1 MSEMKNAVGAGT
13 GRSGDD
19 LCAGNSVREFKIW
32 ADVLNYGKKI
42 LKNAGIVEADLDA
55 WYLFEQSFG
64 ISRAQY
70 FLCARENIVGSTA
83 QKIAVQEQHGD
94 LLESGN
100 ALECAELWLKE
111 KLSAYENA
119 LKKRAARIPLQQII
133 GQQEFMGL
141 SFFVNEHVLIPRQ
154 DTETLVELVL
164 QEQKDKDISI
174 LDMCTGSGCIAVSL
188 KKLGGYAHV
197 EGADISEESLKVA
210 KRNSEEILEN
220 NDVNNDAVNSRT
232 EQIQNCT
239 NLTNNQNKQD
249 NSEERMVSE
258 VRRVSQT
265 GVTFRRSDMFSSF
278 RGTEQFDV
286 IVSNPPYIPSA
297 VIEELEPEVR
307 DHEPR
312 GALDGTADGLY
323 FYRILA
329 EECAKHLTPGGHVY
343 FEIGYDQGAAVKELL
358 DIHGF
363 KDTRVIQ
370 DLAGKDRVV
379 CGAWQTAGV

>member
-1 MSEMKNAVGAGT
+1 MSEVKSAVGAGT
-13 GRSGDD
+13 GRSGDNSG
-19 LCAGNSVREFKIW
+19 AGNSACEFKIW
-32 ADVLNYGKKI
+32 ADVLNYGKMV
-42 LKNAGIVEADLDA
+42 LKNAEIAEADLDS
-55 WYLFEQSFG
+55 WYLFEQIFG

-70 FLCARENIVGSTA
+70 FMCARE
-83 QKIAVQEQHGD
+83 KISGD
-94 LLESGN
+94 SLETKM
-100 ALECAELWLKE
+100 AAFDD
-111 KLSAYENA
+111 A
-119 LKKRAARIPLQQII
+119 LKKRASRIPLQQIL
-133 GQQEFMGL
+133 GQQDFMGL
-141 SFFVNEHVLIPRQ
+141 TFFVNEHVLIPRQ

-164 QEQKDKDISI
+164 KEQKDKNISV

-188 KKLGGYAHV
+188 KKLGGYARV
-197 EGADISEESLKVA
+197 EGADISEEALKVA

-220 NDVNNDAVNSRT
+220 NDAVCGRT
-232 EQIQNCT
+232 E
-239 NLTNNQNKQD
+239 
-249 NSEERMVSE
+249 
-258 VRRVSQT
+258 
-265 GVTFRRSDMFSSF
+265 GVTFRHSDMFSSF
-278 RGTEQFDV
+278 QDTERFNV

-329 EECAKHLTPGGHVY
+329 EECAKHLTLGGHVY

-358 DIHGF
+358 DTHGF

-379 CGAWQTAGV
+379 CGTWQTAGV

>member
-1 MSEMKNAVGAGT
+1 MNEMKGAVGAGT
-13 GRSGDD
+13 GRPGDD
-19 LCAGNSVREFKIW
+19 LCVENSVREFKIW

-55 WYLFEQSFG
+55 WYLFEQIFG

-70 FLCARENIVGSTA
+70 FLCARENIAGSTA
-83 QKIAVQEQHGD
+83 QKMTAQEQTGNS
-94 LLESGN
+94 LESKN
-100 ALECAELWLKE
+100 TLDCVELWLKE
-111 KLSAYENA
+111 KLSAYENT
-119 LKKRAARIPLQQII
+119 LEKRASRIPLQQII

-197 EGADISEESLKVA
+197 EGADISEEALKVA
-210 KRNSEEILEN
+210 KRNSEEIVEN

-232 EQIQNCT
+232 EQIH
-239 NLTNNQNKQD
+239 QNKQD

-265 GVTFRRSDMFSSF
+265 GVTFRRSDMFSAF
-278 RGTEQFDV
+278 PETERFNV

-358 DIHGF
+358 DIRGF

-379 CGAWQTAGV
+379 YGAWQTAGV